1 MWTSKRKT
9 IFLVTLALSL
19 LCFVC
24 SSERGSCSQAAAETA
39 EEMILVSK
47 KDWTKLKQNYEEQ
60 RKATEMLW
68 KELLEART
76 ALGESN
82 QALDEARSLLE
93 TSQMTSDEMMQKL
106 IQLLEESKM
115 QKSEIERLKTELLT
129 VKTESLNSYESL
141 VKANQFLQD
150 TREEIKAREAEWR
163 KRENQLERQRV
174 FWQIAFALAIGG
186 GVAIAS

>member
-19 LCFVC
+19 LFFVC

-141 VKANQFLQD
+141 VKANQFLSD
-150 TREEIKAREAEWR
+150 TRKEIKAREAEWR
-163 KRENQLERQRV
+163 KRENQLERQRLT
-174 FWQIAFALAIGG
+174 WQILFALAVGG
-186 GVAIAS
+186 GVAIAA

>member
-1 MWTSKRKT
+1 MWKAGKNLFA
-9 IFLVTLALSL
+9 IAVLPL
-19 LCFVC
+19 LCLFC
-24 SSERGSCSQAAAETA
+24 FSGLGSCSQAAVETT
-39 EEMILVSK
+39 EETILVSR
-47 KDWTKLKQNYEEQ
+47 KDWTRLKQNYDEQ
-60 RKATEMLW
+60 RKVAEMLW

-82 QALDEARSLLE
+82 QALDEAKSLLE